1 MKRLQHKNNKGF
13 TIVEVITIIAVLG
26 ILATIG
32 YFTISDWRLRTAKA
46 EVTSDLNGVVSA
58 MESARTFSSGY
69 PASIPATFKAS
80 ANVTVTLRSSSSTA
94 YCAEAAS
101 KALPSVIYKV
111 TNANKTPGQ
120 GTC

>member
-13 TIVEVITIIAVLG
+13 TIVEVVTIIAVLG

-32 YFTISDWRLRTAKA
+32 YFTISDWRIRTART
-46 EVTSDLNGVVSA
+46 EVASDLNGVASA

-69 PASIPATFKAS
+69 PSSIPTTFKAS
-80 ANVTVTLRSSSSTA
+80 PNVTVTLRSSSSTA

-101 KALPSVIYKV
+101 KVIPSVVYKV
-111 TNANKTPGQ
+111 TNANKTPLQ